1 MSKQTL
7 VIKRYNAGAWVI
19 GLVLI
24 AIGLTGAFATQIQDL
39 IPRIGM
45 GVMGLVGIY
54 VFLTSPLITII
65 LDKGLNKFT
74 FKQFSLIS
82 RKKEEMPLSD
92 IKSFRF
98 YKRMRS
104 SSFNKH
110 NSGSEIALYIPV
122 FVLKDNTELH
132 ISPKIPINF
141 RLKTIQFKDKITS
154 FLDIPYDGI
163 L

>member
-1 MSKQTL
+1 MEKQVL
-7 VIKRYNAGAWVI
+7 IIKRYNAGAWII

-24 AIGLTGAFATQIQDL
+24 AIGLVGVFATQIQDL

-45 GVMGLVGIY
+45 AVMGLVGIY
-54 VFLTSPLITII
+54 VLLTSPLITIV
-65 LDKGLNKFT
+65 LDKGLNKFI
-74 FKQFSLIS
+74 FKQSSIIS

-92 IKSFRF
+92 IKSFKF

-104 SSFNKH
+104 SSFSKH

-132 ISPKIPINF
+132 MSPKMPINF

-154 FLDIPYDGI
+154 FLNIPYDGI

>member
-1 MSKQTL
+1 MDKQTL
-7 VIKRYNAGAWVI
+7 VIKRYNAGAWVT

-74 FKQFSLIS
+74 FKQFSLVS

-92 IKSFRF
+92 IKSFKF
-98 YKRMRS
+98 YKRVRSRS
-104 SSFNKH
+104 SDNH
-110 NSGSEIALYIPV
+110 NFGSEIALYIPV

-141 RLKTIQFKDKITS
+141 RLKTIQFKERITS